1 MILTRRALRSTASRP
16 AEHGYIRLKK
26 YYIGKPVIRKTGLYG
41 VLLLGACYLSGCND
55 GDTSGPLRS
64 EGDRHAIDTQA
75 IDIAINSEG
84 EKLFR
89 LRCGTCHSIDA
100 ERPSVIGPHLAG
112 VFDRSAGSVA
122 GFAYS
127 DAMRAYGKKWTP
139 ENMNEFLE
147 KPGELVPGNR
157 MAFIGMSDTEQRK
170 LIIEYLK
177 MFR

>member
-55 GDTSGPLRS
+55 GDTPDPLRS